1 MLNVDELLDHAVEH
15 ARKVLVGKP
24 KAALMPTWLI
34 QVKDQ
39 TMILGTPWDGDN
51 DKDIVITAM
60 RMLMKLRDV
69 QSYSFMS
76 EAWKATE
83 SLDNPIGLM
92 PRDREDKVEVLII
105 NACDRKGGKIRFYEI
120 KRGPDAVVTD
130 LVLDI
135 HGDDDRFSGRL
146 YNLLAQ

>member
-76 EAWKATE
+76 EAWKAIE
-83 SLDNPIGLM
+83 SLDHPTGLM
-92 PRDREDKVEVLII
+92 PSQREDKVEIVLI
-105 NACDRKGGKIRFYEI
+105 NACDRNGAKVRSYEI
-120 KRGPDAVVTD
+120 KRGPDAVITD
-130 LVLDI
+130 LVLDKQGSED
-135 HGDDDRFSGRL
+135 HFSGRL
-146 YNLLAQ
+146 FNLLAQ